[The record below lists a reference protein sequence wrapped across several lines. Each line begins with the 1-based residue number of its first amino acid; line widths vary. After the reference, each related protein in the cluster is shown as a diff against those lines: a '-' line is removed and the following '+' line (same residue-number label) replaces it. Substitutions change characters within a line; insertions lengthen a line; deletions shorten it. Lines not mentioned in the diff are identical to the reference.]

1 MDQVLEDFI
10 TALRG
15 SGIRISISES
25 TDALRAVEL
34 IGYQDRE
41 VLKDAL
47 SVALAKSQTEKE
59 IFETCFEQFFAFD
72 SFSDRQTDSVELLET
87 EMGRQESF
95 LTQMLLSGDSAGL
108 SMAMSDAARH
118 VDITGIRFFTQ
129 KGLYIQ
135 KIMQQMGLEELNRH
149 IQRFARDDSSQDR
162 AKRLEAAKE
171 ALFETVRNYVERQYD
186 LFASS
191 ATEEMI
197 EQYLRNMGLSNVEQR
212 DFHRMRDIVQ
222 KMAKRLI
229 TVYSRRRK
237 TANRGLLDFKN
248 TLRKNITY
256 AGLLFEPKWKKRRID
271 RPDVVAICDV
281 SRSVKT
287 VSRFLVLF
295 LYSLNEILERIRTF
309 IFCSNL
315 IEVSHV
321 FDEYPVEEAVAKID
335 TGTGLDIIMGRTDYG
350 GAFLDFKE
358 NWLDAVTDKT
368 TVLIL
373 GDARNNYGDPR
384 TEILREIKERSR
396 RLIWLNPESEP
407 FWGTGDSEMK
417 RYLPH
422 CHLVRKCN
430 TLNHLERLVEVLM
443 RTATLH

>member
-1 MDQVLEDFI
+1 MDQLLEHFI
-10 TALRG
+10 SALRG

-25 TDALRAVEL
+25 TDAMRAVAL
-34 IGYQDRE
+34 MGYGDRE

-59 IFETCFEQFFAFD
+59 IFEECFEQFFAFD
-72 SFSDRQTDSVELLET
+72 AFSTREADSDAPLESDLDT
-87 EMGRQESF
+87 QDSL
-95 LTQMLLSGDSAGL
+95 LTQMLLSGDNAGL
-108 SMAMSDAARH
+108 SVAMSNAARH
-118 VDITGIRFFTQ
+118 VDIKGIKFFTQ

-135 KIMQQMGLEELNRH
+135 KIMQQMGLEGLNRD
-149 IQRFARDDSSQDR
+149 IKRLRLEDMKER
-162 AKRLEAAKE
+162 AKRLEATKE

-197 EQYLRNMGLSNVEQR
+197 EQYLRNIGLSNVEQR
-212 DFHRMRDIVQ
+212 DFHRMRLIVQ
-222 KMAKRLI
+222 KMTKRLN
-229 TVYSRRRK
+229 TLYSRRRK
-237 TANRGLLDFKN
+237 KANRGLLDFKN
-248 TLRKNITY
+248 TLRKNIIY
-256 AGLLFEPKWKKRRID
+256 GGLLFEPKWKKRKVD

-281 SRSVKT
+281 SRSVKA
-287 VSRFLVLF
+287 VSRFLLLF

-315 IEVSHV
+315 IEVTHV
-321 FDEYPVEEAVAKID
+321 FDEYAVEEAVARID

-350 GAFLDFKE
+350 GALLDFKE
-358 NWLDAVTDKT
+358 SWLETVTEKT

-396 RLIWLNPESEP
+396 RLIWLNPETEP

-417 RYLPH
+417 KYLPH
-422 CHLVRKCN
+422 CDLVQKCN
-430 TLNHLERLVEVLM
+430 TLTHLERLVEILM
-443 RTATLH
+443 RTTTLH

>member
-10 TALRG
+10 SALRG

-25 TDALRAVEL
+25 TDAMRAVEL
-34 IGYQDRE
+34 MGYQDRE

-59 IFETCFEQFFAFD
+59 IFEACFERFFAFEA
-72 SFSDRQTDSVELLET
+72 FSDRQTGSAELLESDLDR
-87 EMGRQESF
+87 EGS
-95 LTQMLLSGDSAGL
+95 LLAQMLLSGDSAGL
-108 SMAMSDAARH
+108 SMAMSDAARQ

-135 KIMQQMGLEELNRH
+135 RIMQQMGLEELNRH
-149 IQRFARDDSSQDR
+149 IQRSGQEDNSQDR

-197 EQYLRNMGLSNVEQR
+197 EQYLRNIGLSNVE
-212 DFHRMRDIVQ
+212 HVQ
-222 KMAKRLI
+222 KMAKRLV

-256 AGLLFEPKWKKRRID
+256 GGLLFEPKWKKRRID

-315 IEVSHV
+315 IEVTHV

-350 GAFLDFKE
+350 GALLDFKE
-358 NWLDAVTDKT
+358 NWLDAVTAKT

-396 RLIWLNPESEP
+396 KLIWLNPESEP

-417 RYLPH
+417 KYLPY
-422 CHLVRKCN
+422 CDVVRKCN
-430 TLNHLERLVEVLM
+430 TLTHLERLVEVLM
-443 RTATLH
+443 RAAALR

>member
-1 MDQVLEDFI
+1 MDQLLEHFI
-10 TALRG
+10 SALRG

-25 TDALRAVEL
+25 TDAMRAVAL
-34 IGYQDRE
+34 MGYGDRE

-59 IFETCFEQFFAFD
+59 IFEECFERFFAFD
-72 SFSDRQTDSVELLET
+72 AFSTREADSDAPLEPDLDT
-87 EMGRQESF
+87 QDSL
-95 LTQMLLSGDSAGL
+95 LTQMLLSGDNAGL
-108 SMAMSDAARH
+108 SVAMSNAARH
-118 VDITGIRFFTQ
+118 VDITGIKFFTQ

-135 KIMQQMGLEELNRH
+135 KIMQQMGLEGLNRD
-149 IQRFARDDSSQDR
+149 IKRLGQEAMKER
-162 AKRLEAAKE
+162 AKRLELAKE
-171 ALFETVRNYVERQYD
+171 ALFETVRDYVEQQYD

-197 EQYLRNMGLSNVEQR
+197 EQYLRNIGLSNVEQR
-212 DFHRMRDIVQ
+212 DFHRMRGIVQ
-222 KMAKRLI
+222 KMTKRLN
-229 TVYSRRRK
+229 TLYSRRRK

-248 TLRKNITY
+248 TLRKNIIY
-256 AGLLFEPKWKKRRID
+256 GGLLFEPKWKKRKVD

-281 SRSVKT
+281 SRSVKA
-287 VSRFLVLF
+287 VSRFLLLF

-315 IEVSHV
+315 IEVTHV
-321 FDEYPVEEAVAKID
+321 FDEYAVEEAVARID

-350 GAFLDFKE
+350 GALLDFKE
-358 NWLDAVTDKT
+358 SWLETVTEKT

-396 RLIWLNPESEP
+396 RLIWLNPETEP

-417 RYLPH
+417 KYLPH

-430 TLNHLERLVEVLM
+430 TLNNLERLVEILM
-443 RTATLH
+443 RTTALH

>member
-1 MDQVLEDFI
+1 MDQILEDFI
-10 TALRG
+10 FALRG

-25 TDALRAVEL
+25 TDAMRAVEL
-34 IGYQDRE
+34 MGYGDRE

-47 SVALAKSQTEKE
+47 SVALAKSQPEKE
-59 IFETCFEQFFAFD
+59 IFEECFERFFAFD
-72 SFSDRQTDSVELLET
+72 AFSTRETDSAGSFEPDLDT
-87 EMGRQESF
+87 EDSR
-95 LTQMLLSGDSAGL
+95 LTQMLLSGDNAGL
-108 SMAMSDAARH
+108 SVAMSNAARQ
-118 VDITGIRFFTQ
+118 VDISSIKFFTQ

-135 KIMQQMGLEELNRH
+135 RIMQQMGLEGLNRD
-149 IQRFARDDSSQDR
+149 IKRLGEEDMKER
-162 AKRLEAAKE
+162 AKRLEVAKE
-171 ALFETVRNYVERQYD
+171 ALFETVRDYVERQYD

-197 EQYLRNMGLSNVEQR
+197 EQYLRNIGLSNVEQR
-212 DFHRMRDIVQ
+212 DFQRMRAIVQ
-222 KMAKRLI
+222 KMTRRLN
-229 TVYSRRRK
+229 TLYSRRRK
-237 TANRGLLDFKN
+237 KANRGLLDFKT

-256 AGLLFEPKWKKRRID
+256 GGLLFEPKWKKRRID

-281 SRSVKT
+281 SRSVKA
-287 VSRFLVLF
+287 VSRFLLLF
-295 LYSLNEILERIRTF
+295 LYSLNEIMERIRTF

-315 IEVSHV
+315 IEVTQV
-321 FDEYPVEEAVAKID
+321 FDEYSVEEAVEKID
-335 TGTGLDIIMGRTDYG
+335 TGTGLHIIMGRTDYG
-350 GAFLDFKE
+350 GALRDFKE
-358 NWLDAVTDKT
+358 SWLDTVTEKT

-384 TEILREIKERSR
+384 TEILREIRDRSR

-417 RYLPH
+417 KYLPH

-443 RTATLH
+443 TRAIMH

>member
-10 TALRG
+10 SALRG
-15 SGIRISISES
+15 SGIRISISETS
-25 TDALRAVEL
+25 DAMRAVEL
-34 IGYQDRE
+34 MGYEDRE

-47 SVALAKSQTEKE
+47 SAALAKSQTEKE
-59 IFETCFEQFFAFD
+59 IFEACFERFFAFD
-72 SFSDRQTDSVELLET
+72 AFSTREADARVPSEPNLDTKDSL
-87 EMGRQESF
+87 
-95 LTQMLLSGDSAGL
+95 LTQMLLSGDNAGL
-108 SMAMSDAARH
+108 SMAMSQAARQ
-118 VDITGIRFFTQ
+118 VDITGIKFFTQ

-135 KIMQQMGLEELNRH
+135 KIMQQMGLKGLDH
-149 IQRFARDDSSQDR
+149 DIKRFGQEDMRER
-162 AKRLEAAKE
+162 AIRLEAAKK
-171 ALFETVRNYVERQYD
+171 ALFETVRNYVERQYG
-186 LFASS
+186 LFANS
-191 ATEEMI
+191 ATEEMM

-212 DFHRMRDIVQ
+212 DFHRMHLIVQ
-222 KMAKRLI
+222 KMTRRLN
-229 TVYSRRRK
+229 TLYSRRRK

-248 TLRKNITY
+248 TFRKNITY
-256 AGLLFEPKWKKRRID
+256 GGLIFEPKWKKRKID

-281 SRSVKT
+281 SRSVKA
-287 VSRFLVLF
+287 VSRFLLLF

-315 IEVSHV
+315 IEVTHV
-321 FDEYPVEEAVAKID
+321 FDEYAVEEAVARID
-335 TGTGLDIIMGRTDYG
+335 TGTGLDVIMGRTDYG
-350 GAFLDFKE
+350 GALLDFKE
-358 NWLDAVTDKT
+358 SWLDTVTEKT

-422 CHLVRKCN
+422 CDLVQKCN
-430 TLNHLERLVEVLM
+430 TLTHLERLVGVLM
-443 RTATLH
+443 RRATLQ

>member
-10 TALRG
+10 SALRG

-25 TDALRAVEL
+25 TDAMRAVEL
-34 IGYQDRE
+34 MGYQDRE

-59 IFETCFEQFFAFD
+59 IFEACFERFFAFEA
-72 SFSDRQTDSVELLET
+72 FSDRQTGSAELLESDLDR
-87 EMGRQESF
+87 EGS
-95 LTQMLLSGDSAGL
+95 LLAQMLLSGDSAGL
-108 SMAMSDAARH
+108 SMAMSDAARQ

-135 KIMQQMGLEELNRH
+135 RIMQQMGLEELNRH
-149 IQRFARDDSSQDR
+149 IQRSGQEDNSQDR

-197 EQYLRNMGLSNVEQR
+197 EQYLRNIGLSNVEQR
-212 DFHRMRDIVQ
+212 DFHRMRIIVQ
-222 KMAKRLI
+222 KMAKRLV

-256 AGLLFEPKWKKRRID
+256 GG
-271 RPDVVAICDV
+271 
-281 SRSVKT
+281 
-287 VSRFLVLF
+287 F

-315 IEVSHV
+315 IEVTHV

-350 GAFLDFKE
+350 GALLDFKE
-358 NWLDAVTDKT
+358 NWLDAVTAKT

-396 RLIWLNPESEP
+396 KLIWLNPESEP

-417 RYLPH
+417 KYLPY
-422 CHLVRKCN
+422 CDVVRKCN
-430 TLNHLERLVEVLM
+430 TLTHLERLVEVLM
-443 RTATLH
+443 RAAALR

>member
-1 MDQVLEDFI
+1 MDQILEDFI
-10 TALRG
+10 SALRG

-25 TDALRAVEL
+25 TDALRAVAL
-34 IGYQDRE
+34 MGYQDRG

-59 IFETCFEQFFAFD
+59 IFEECFERFFAFD
-72 SFSDRQTDSVELLET
+72 AFSSRET
-87 EMGRQESF
+87 ESAEPLEAALDAQNSL

-108 SMAMSDAARH
+108 SVAMSNAARQ
-118 VDITGIRFFTQ
+118 VDITGIKFFTQ

-135 KIMQQMGLEELNRH
+135 KIMQQIGLEGLNRD
-149 IQRFARDDSSQDR
+149 IKRFGLEDRSQDR
-162 AKRLEAAKE
+162 GKRLEAAKE
-171 ALFETVRNYVERQYD
+171 ALFETVRNFVERQYD

-197 EQYLRNMGLSNVEQR
+197 EQYLRNIGLSNVEQR
-212 DFHRMRDIVQ
+212 DFHRMRVIVQ
-222 KMAKRLI
+222 KMAKRLNAL
-229 TVYSRRRK
+229 YSRRRK
-237 TANRGLLDFKN
+237 TAKRGLLDFKN

-256 AGLLFEPKWKKRRID
+256 GGLLFEPKWKKRRVD
-271 RPDVVAICDV
+271 RPDVVALCDV

-315 IEVSHV
+315 IEVTHV

-350 GAFLDFKE
+350 GALVDFKE
-358 NWLDAVTDKT
+358 NWLDTVTDKT

-384 TEILREIKERSR
+384 TEILRQIKERSK

-407 FWGTGDSEMK
+407 FWGTGDSEMN

-443 RTATLH
+443 RTAMLH

>member
-10 TALRG
+10 SALRG

-25 TDALRAVEL
+25 TDAMRAVEL
-34 IGYQDRE
+34 MGYQDRE

-59 IFETCFEQFFAFD
+59 IFEACFERFFAFEA
-72 SFSDRQTDSVELLET
+72 FSDRQTGSAELLESDLDR
-87 EMGRQESF
+87 EGS
-95 LTQMLLSGDSAGL
+95 LLAQMLLSGDSAGL
-108 SMAMSDAARH
+108 YMAMSDAARQ

-135 KIMQQMGLEELNRH
+135 RIMQQMGLEELNRH
-149 IQRFARDDSSQDR
+149 IQRSGQEDNSQDR

-197 EQYLRNMGLSNVEQR
+197 EQYLRNIGLSNVEQR
-212 DFHRMRDIVQ
+212 DFHRMRIIVQ
-222 KMAKRLI
+222 KMAKRLV

-256 AGLLFEPKWKKRRID
+256 GGLLFEPKWKKRRID

-295 LYSLNEILERIRTF
+295 LYS
-309 IFCSNL
+309 
-315 IEVSHV
+315 
-321 FDEYPVEEAVAKID
+321 PVEEAVAKID

-350 GAFLDFKE
+350 GALLDFKE
-358 NWLDAVTDKT
+358 NWLDAVTAKT

-396 RLIWLNPESEP
+396 KLIWLNPESEP

-417 RYLPH
+417 KYLPY
-422 CHLVRKCN
+422 CDVVRKCN
-430 TLNHLERLVEVLM
+430 TLTHLERLVEVLM
-443 RTATLH
+443 RAAALR

>member
-1 MDQVLEDFI
+1 MDQILEDFI
-10 TALRG
+10 SALRG
-15 SGIRISISES
+15 SGVRISISES
-25 TDALRAVEL
+25 TDAMRAVEL
-34 IGYQDRE
+34 MGYQDRE

-59 IFETCFEQFFAFD
+59 IFETCFERYFAFD
-72 SFSDRQTDSVELLET
+72 AFSTRKTDSAKPLET
-87 EMGRQESF
+87 DLDTQDSL
-95 LTQMLLSGDSAGL
+95 LTQMLLSGDNAGL
-108 SMAMSDAARH
+108 SVAMSNAARQ
-118 VDITGIRFFTQ
+118 VDITGIKFFTQ

-135 KIMQQMGLEELNRH
+135 KIMQQMGLEALNRD
-149 IQRFARDDSSQDR
+149 IKRFDQKDMQER
-162 AKRLEAAKE
+162 AKRLEAAKDM
-171 ALFETVRNYVERQYD
+171 LFETVRNHVERQYD

-197 EQYLRNMGLSNVEQR
+197 EQYLRNIGLSNVEQR
-212 DFHRMRDIVQ
+212 DFNRMRVIVQ
-222 KMAKRLI
+222 KMTKRLN
-229 TVYSRRRK
+229 TLYSRRRK
-237 TANRGLLDFKN
+237 RANRGLLDFKN
-248 TLRKNITY
+248 TLRKNINY
-256 AGLLFEPKWKKRRID
+256 GGLLFEPKWKKRKID

-281 SRSVKT
+281 SRSVKA
-287 VSRFLVLF
+287 VSRFLLLF

-315 IEVSHV
+315 IEVTHV
-321 FDEYPVEEAVAKID
+321 FDEYSVEEAVAKID
-335 TGTGLDIIMGRTDYG
+335 TGTGLPIIMGRTDYG
-350 GAFLDFKE
+350 GALLDFKE
-358 NWLDAVTDKT
+358 SWLDTVTDKT

-384 TEILREIKERSR
+384 TEILREITERSR

-417 RYLPH
+417 RYQPH
-422 CHLVRKCN
+422 CDLVRKCN

>member
-1 MDQVLEDFI
+1 MDQILEDFI
-10 TALRG
+10 CALRG

-25 TDALRAVEL
+25 TDAMRAVAL
-34 IGYQDRE
+34 MGYQDRE

-59 IFETCFEQFFAFD
+59 IFEECFERFFAFD
-72 SFSDRQTDSVELLET
+72 AFSTRNSDSAGSLET
-87 EMGRQESF
+87 DLDIQDSL
-95 LTQMLLSGDSAGL
+95 LTQMLLSGDNAGL
-108 SMAMSDAARH
+108 SVAMSNAARQ
-118 VDITGIRFFTQ
+118 VDITGIKFFTQ

-135 KIMQQMGLEELNRH
+135 KIMQQMGLEGLNRD
-149 IQRFARDDSSQDR
+149 IKRFGQNDMQESV
-162 AKRLEAAKE
+162 KRLEAAKE
-171 ALFETVRNYVERQYD
+171 ALFVEVQNYVERQYD

-197 EQYLRNMGLSNVEQR
+197 QQYLRNIGLSNVEQR
-212 DFHRMRDIVQ
+212 DFHRMRVIVQ
-222 KMAKRLI
+222 KMTKRLN
-229 TVYSRRRK
+229 TLYSRRRK

-256 AGLLFEPKWKKRRID
+256 GGLLFEPKWKKRKID

-287 VSRFLVLF
+287 VSRFLLLF

-315 IEVSHV
+315 IEVTHV
-321 FDEYPVEEAVAKID
+321 FDEYSVEEAVAKID
-335 TGTGLDIIMGRTDYG
+335 AGAGLHIIMGRTDYG

-358 NWLDAVTDKT
+358 SWLDTVTDKT

-373 GDARNNYGDPR
+373 GDARSNYGDPR
-384 TEILREIKERSR
+384 TEILREMKERSR

-422 CHLVRKCN
+422 CDLVRKCN

-443 RTATLH
+443 RRATLH